1 MVLLTKCS
9 GIRLSKVEA
18 DTIATLIA
26 PLSVGNSDCETLLLW
41 AAQPQQQ
48 TRYPDLKH
56 SLYVHLNSIEDRS
69 HQDVPHLHLSISRD
83 KCEGLYIRL
92 NKASDKR
99 SPEQLW
105 LLRKK
110 EQDGYAVANCFGW
123 EDATDAIKQYMGLR
137 DGSSHLYRIMWM
149 H

>member
-1 MVLLTKCS
+1 M
-9 GIRLSKVEA
+9 EA
-18 DTIATLIA
+18 DTMATFIAS
-26 PLSVGNSDCETLLLW
+26 LSVGKSDCETLLLW
-41 AAQPQQQ
+41 ATQPQQQ

-56 SLYVHLNSIEDRS
+56 SLYVHWSRKEDRS
-69 HQDVPHLHLSISRD
+69 NQDVPYLHLRISRD

-92 NKASDKR
+92 NKANGKR

-123 EDATDAIKQYMGLR
+123 EDATDAINQYMGLR
-137 DGSSHLYRIMWM
+137 DGASHLYRIMWM